1 MAKFT
6 PETAKL
12 AGMKSSRKNVPDK
25 VSNDVKAIIKSAVL
39 NELENIE
46 DVFYTLRVT
55 EPRAYI
61 DALIRLLPYVVSK
74 APEHEKTETAVW
86 PSSFTFNVIGE
97 TEAEAEREIY

>member
-6 PETAKL
+6 PETARL

-25 VSNDVKAIIKSAVL
+25 VSSDVKAIIKSAVL

-46 DVFYTLRVT
+46 EVFYTLRVT

-61 DALIRLLPYVVSK
+61 DALIRLMPYVISK

-97 TEAEAEREIY
+97 AEPEPETY